1 VFTIRVCEKI
11 MEVDMKISG
20 GKTEMDQVGTFP
32 KQGMG
37 SVRVLIVNTL
47 WVEMD
52 AIRQVLKEHLG
63 WKVTLVNCGERA
75 LKILERQRYDL
86 MITDVAMTDYRY
98 SGFGLIRQ
106 VRVDMDLPIPVMI
119 VTNWMVPEVR
129 EAAREL
135 GVEALIMMPLDARY
149 LVSKALEL
157 VRKNTAV
164 DN

>member
-1 VFTIRVCEKI
+1 
-11 MEVDMKISG
+11 
-20 GKTEMDQVGTFP
+20 MDQVGAFP

-47 WVEMD
+47 WVEVD
-52 AIRQVLKEHLG
+52 AIKQALEEHLG
-63 WKVTLVNCGERA
+63 WKVTIVTCGERA

-135 GVEALIMMPLDARY
+135 GVEALIMMPLDDKY